1 MNAPVNPHPNSRLP
15 KSIARLLGRLRQR
28 PFFLSA
34 PTAIPLANAVSQTL
48 RHTFLPFRS
57 DNVKLATAPTRPR
70 TQRGI
75 SEAHMSTEPP
85 QPTSPS
91 DAPTQTPDI
100 PTDTSDVTAA
110 DLAQPT
116 KMPIGALPLS
126 TNGKPTIGLALGGGV
141 AKGWAHIGVIRAM
154 MRAGIEPDVIAG
166 TSIGAV
172 VGGAYLAGQLDV
184 LEAWARSLTKRR
196 LFTYLDLTF
205 GGSGFIGGARLEKLL
220 MRHLGEYTIENLPK
234 TFVAVTAELATAHE
248 IWIRNGNLVDAV
260 KASYALPGVF
270 PPVNRDNRWLIDGAL
285 VNPVPSSVCR
295 AFGARIVIAVSLHS
309 DSFGKTHFEEG
320 TRLAMDDKPEQSITA
335 QIKEKFSASPQNIIM
350 RQLFGSGTKAPGVGS
365 VMLGALNIVMDRLSR
380 SRLAGDPPDVLLTPR
395 LGHISLLDFDRA
407 EESIRLGEEAFEREL
422 PMIKEAIAILS

>member
-1 MNAPVNPHPNSRLP
+1 MP
-15 KSIARLLGRLRQR
+15 KSLIRLLDRLRER
-28 PFFLSA
+28 PFLRSVPA
-34 PTAIPLANAVSQTL
+34 AIPLADAINRTVRQTL
-48 RHTFLPFRS
+48 LPFRS
-57 DNVKLATAPTRPR
+57 DNGTLAPPTTRPR
-70 TQRGI
+70 TQQGI

-85 QPTSPS
+85 QSAPPSETPPETPDTTPDATQKTQAGASDQPPS
-91 DAPTQTPDI
+91 DHAGPIKMSIGTTP
-100 PTDTSDVTAA
+100 ARA
-110 DLAQPT
+110 D
-116 KMPIGALPLS
+116 
-126 TNGKPTIGLALGGGV
+126 GKPTIGLALGGGV

-154 MRAGIEPDVIAG
+154 IRAGIEPDVIAG

-184 LEAWARSLTKRR
+184 LEAWAKSLTKRR

-220 MRHLGEYTIENLPK
+220 NRHLGQYTIEGLPK
-234 TFVAVTAELATAHE
+234 TFIAVTAELATAHE

-270 PPVNRDNRWLIDGAL
+270 PPVNRDGRWLIDGAL
-285 VNPVPSSVCR
+285 VNPVPTSVCR
-295 AFGARIVIAVSLHS
+295 AFGSRIVIAVSLHS

-320 TRLAMDDKPEQSITA
+320 TRLAVEDKSELSIA
-335 QIKEKFSASPQNIIM
+335 SQIKEKFSASPQNIIM
-350 RQLFGSGTKAPGVGS
+350 RQLFGTGTKSPGVGS